1 MTPPGQ
7 SAPLPPRDQ
16 EPRSRSLNLAIAFLL
31 GIATALAGV
40 RLYQGRLTRPLDS
53 NPTAYRLDLN
63 SATPQQLMQLPR
75 VGPAMAERIV
85 DSRPINDTDD
95 LRRVSGMGPATLD
108 KIKPH
113 VVANGGTVTYSAK
126 SVATHPI
133 NVNMAMIDELRTLP
147 GIGPKLAQRII
158 DERQKRPFATVEE
171 LRRVSGIGPK
181 TLEKLRPHIEVD

>member
-1 MTPPGQ
+1 MLQSGPPPTQ
-7 SAPLPPRDQ
+7 SPVNQ
-16 EPRSRSLNLAIAFLL
+16 EGSARSLQLAIAFLL

-85 DSRPINDTDD
+85 DARPINDTDD

-113 VVANGGTVTYSAK
+113 ATANGGTVTYSAK
-126 SVATHPI
+126 PVAAHPI
-133 NVNMAMIDELRTLP
+133 NVNTATIAELQTLP
-147 GIGPKLAQRII
+147 GIGLKMAQRII
-158 DERQKRPFATVEE
+158 GEREKRPFASIEE

-181 TLEKLRPHIEVD
+181 TLEKLRPHIEVN